1 MDDSKNDGD
10 VDDVDD
16 DIERRRRRRDRGGGF
31 LSQNFVM
38 EYFTTGWRWTPTTS
52 MESLPAAAVVV
63 LVVVG
68 RSRLWRTQ
76 PAEAQPQ
83 SIGGGS
89 LGNKGKILEG
99 NPICLRVFAV
109 LVAITHLQS
118 TK

>member
-1 MDDSKNDGD
+1 MDDSKNHGD

-16 DIERRRRRRDRGGGF
+16 DIEWRRRRRNRGGGF
-31 LSQNFVM
+31 LSLNFVM
-38 EYFTTGWRWTPTTS
+38 EYFTTRWRRTPTTS
-52 MESLPAAAVVV
+52 MESLPAATVLV

-76 PAEAQPQ
+76 SAEGQPQ
-83 SIGGGS
+83 SVGGGS
-89 LGNKGKILEG
+89 FGNKGKILEG
-99 NPICLRVFAV
+99 NPICLRLFAV